1 LGRPN
6 PFAELFD
13 ATRVTPLASATDYIK
28 ENIEVPV
35 HLFGD
40 RLKPA
45 DAKSIDDVNPGEGK
59 LVDIRGKRVAVFRAD
74 NGDVK
79 VLSSVCPHLGC
90 TVHFNN
96 AERTWDC
103 PCHGSRFATD
113 GHVING
119 PAMRGLAKLSG
130 DGEHKKE
137 V

>member
-1 LGRPN
+1 
-6 PFAELFD
+6 
-13 ATRVTPLASATDYIK
+13 VY
-28 ENIEVPV
+28 
-35 HLFGD
+35 
-40 RLKPA
+40 
-45 DAKSIDDVNPGEGK
+45 
-59 LVDIRGKRVAVFRAD
+59 RAD
-74 NGDVK
+74 DGDIK

-119 PAMRGLAKLSG
+119 PAMKGLANLSAN
-130 DGEHKKE
+130 GEEKKD